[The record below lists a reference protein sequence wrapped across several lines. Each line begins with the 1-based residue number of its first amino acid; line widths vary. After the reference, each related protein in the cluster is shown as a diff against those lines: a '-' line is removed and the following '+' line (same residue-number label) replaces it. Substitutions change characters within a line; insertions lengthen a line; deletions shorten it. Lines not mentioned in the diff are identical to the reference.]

1 MEELLQGT
9 VIQLLGIVIGGILA
23 IASAYM
29 TLFVAKAT
37 QKAKVE
43 TEKLNDERQRK
54 MINSTLNKVD
64 ELLKTNIIALENTV
78 KKDML
83 ELIADGKIEK
93 DELKKLA
100 QDVKENVLNQL
111 GNDSLAILNDSL
123 ALTSANF
130 SSILASKY
138 PLTSPKES
146 FKIANESLPN

>member
-1 MEELLQGT
+1 MEELLQNT
-9 VIQLLGIVIGGILA
+9 IIQLLGIIIGGLLA

-37 QKAKVE
+37 QRAKIE
-43 TEKLNDERQRK
+43 TEKLNDERQK
-54 MINSTLNKVD
+54 AIVDATLDKVD

-100 QDVKENVLNQL
+100 ENVKINVINQL
-111 GNDSLAILNDSL
+111 GEGSMAILNETLGDVNGYLEVRIEEKL
-123 ALTSANF
+123 AE
-130 SSILASKY
+130 IK
-138 PLTSPKES
+138 KE
-146 FKIANESLPN
+146 I

>member
-1 MEELLQGT
+1 METLLENT
-9 VIQLLGIVIGGILA
+9 VIQLLGIIIGGLLA

-37 QKAKVE
+37 QRAKIE
-43 TEKLNDERQRK
+43 TEKLNDERQK
-54 MINSTLNKVD
+54 AIVDATLDKVD

-100 QDVKENVLNQL
+100 ENVKINVINQL
-111 GNDSLAILNDSL
+111 GEGSMAILN
-123 ALTSANF
+123 
-130 SSILASKY
+130 
-138 PLTSPKES
+138 
-146 FKIANESLPN
+146 ESLGDVNGYLEVRIEEKLAEIKKEI

>member
-9 VIQLLGIVIGGILA
+9 VVQLLGIVIGGILA

-37 QKAKVE
+37 QRAKIE

-54 MINSTLNKVD
+54 IVNATLDKVD
-64 ELLKTNIIALENTV
+64 ELLGTNIIALENTV

-83 ELIADGKIEK
+83 VLIADGKIEK

-100 QDVKENVLNQL
+100 KNVKENVLNQL
-111 GNDSLAILNDSL
+111 GEDSLAILNETLGDVNGYLEVRIEEKL
-123 ALTSANF
+123 AE
-130 SSILASKY
+130 IK
-138 PLTSPKES
+138 KE
-146 FKIANESLPN
+146 I

>member
-1 MEELLQGT
+1 METLLENT
-9 VIQLLGIVIGGILA
+9 VIQLLGIIIGGLLA

-37 QKAKVE
+37 QRAKIE
-43 TEKLNDERQRK
+43 TEKLNDERQK
-54 MINSTLNKVD
+54 AIVDATLDRVD

-100 QDVKENVLNQL
+100 ENVKINVINQL
-111 GNDSLAILNDSL
+111 GEGSMAILN
-123 ALTSANF
+123 
-130 SSILASKY
+130 
-138 PLTSPKES
+138 
-146 FKIANESLPN
+146 ESLGDVNGYLEVRIEEKLAEIKKEIQ

>member
-9 VIQLLGIVIGGILA
+9 VVQLLGIVIGGILA

-37 QKAKVE
+37 QKAKIE
-43 TEKLNDERQRK
+43 TEKLNDERQRR
-54 MINSTLNKVD
+54 IVNATLDKVD

-100 QDVKENVLNQL
+100 KNVKENVLNQL
-111 GNDSLAILNDSL
+111 GEDSLAILNDTLGDVNGYLEARIEEKLVEIKS
-123 ALTSANF
+123 TV
-130 SSILASKY
+130 IK
-138 PLTSPKES
+138 
-146 FKIANESLPN
+146 

>member
-1 MEELLQGT
+1 MEELLQNT

-23 IASAYM
+23 IASAYA

-43 TEKLNDERQRK
+43 IEKLNDERQRK
-54 MINSTLNKVD
+54 IVDATLDKVD
-64 ELLKTNIIALENTV
+64 ELLRTNIIALENTV

-83 ELIADGKIEK
+83 VLIEDGKIEK

-111 GNDSLAILNDSL
+111 GEGSIAILNETLGDVNGYLEVRIEEKL
-123 ALTSANF
+123 AE
-130 SSILASKY
+130 IK
-138 PLTSPKES
+138 KE
-146 FKIANESLPN
+146 IQ

>member
-1 MEELLQGT
+1 MEELLQNT

-23 IASAYM
+23 IASAYA

-43 TEKLNDERQRK
+43 IEKLNDERQRK
-54 MINSTLNKVD
+54 IMNATLNKVD
-64 ELLKTNIIALENTV
+64 ELLRTNIIALENTV

-83 ELIADGKIEK
+83 VLIEDGKIEK

-111 GNDSLAILNDSL
+111 GEDSIAVLNGTLGDVNGYLEVRIEEKLAEI
-123 ALTSANF
+123 
-130 SSILASKY
+130 K
-138 PLTSPKES
+138 KE
-146 FKIANESLPN
+146 IQ

>member
-1 MEELLQGT
+1 MEELLQNT

-54 MINSTLNKVD
+54 IVNATLNKVD
-64 ELLKTNIIALENTV
+64 ELLRTNIIALENTV

-83 ELIADGKIEK
+83 ALIDDGKIEK

-111 GNDSLAILNDSL
+111 GEDSLAILNDTLGDVNGYLEARIEEKL
-123 ALTSANF
+123 AE
-130 SSILASKY
+130 IKV
-138 PLTSPKES
+138 KG
-146 FKIANESLPN
+146 I

>member
-9 VIQLLGIVIGGILA
+9 VVQLLGIVIGGILA

-37 QKAKVE
+37 QRAKIE

-54 MINSTLNKVD
+54 IVNATLDKVD

-100 QDVKENVLNQL
+100 KNVKENVLNQL
-111 GNDSLAILNDSL
+111 GEDSLEVLNN
-123 ALTSANF
+123 ALGDVNGYLEARIEEKLVEIKSTM
-130 SSILASKY
+130 IK
-138 PLTSPKES
+138 
-146 FKIANESLPN
+146 